1 MTGEKRSI
9 LTLPS
14 KGSGGTS
21 EPLKEK
27 SVSVGLFD
35 LLLPGRQFIVHHK
48 IAEVGQVSL
57 TTEFLLRL
65 LYSVDG
71 LEEEQIAQFFGF
83 NATEMSFA
91 INEAEARDFVE
102 RQDGCVWL
110 SDAGYA
116 LFKDSDRP
124 QIFEVLKR
132 TEKVGFDLLSMAP
145 CERDNLSDFERALPE
160 LGILDAGR
168 VGIASQEVPDAFRR
182 HYRDF
187 VGRKDRDVAAGVRR
201 SLYSIDEVIP
211 ADRFSSVV
219 PVLAVANV
227 LKPGEP
233 AAVLEAWRNGHEL
246 EDRESVVHSVATFI
260 DNLKT
265 VRQSEDERAYR
276 LLLEIA
282 PDYLK
287 EYRTRDGLSV
297 NRFFKETASRAGEL
311 RVDRRTVGIV
321 GPLYSPE
328 NIERIRNALEYS
340 ADPASDGQA
349 GDPVWIVPGSPVW
362 GASRALLT
370 LMENVAQACYPGSVA
385 SKTAIAV
392 LRDRSQK
399 HLRKAFSRRVIRSD
413 DGEIPSSL
421 EVLLVPRRMVAVVVN
436 APIGLGRG
444 FPVPLGVL
452 SFEREVLRR
461 VHEYLEGKLRPRTL
475 DSDEKIDWHALL
487 RWEELSQ
494 QEIACGPAQPKS
506 PTTT

>member
-1 MTGEKRSI
+1 ME
-9 LTLPS
+9 
-14 KGSGGTS
+14 
-21 EPLKEK
+21 EK
-27 SVSVGLFD
+27 SVSIGLFD

-48 IAEVGQVSL
+48 VAEVGQVSL

-91 INEAEARDFVE
+91 VNEAEARDFVE

-132 TEKVGFDLLSMAP
+132 SEKAGFDLLSMAP

-160 LGILDAGR
+160 LDIVDAGR
-168 VGIASQEVPDAFRR
+168 VGMASQEVPDAFRR

-246 EDRESVVHSVATFI
+246 EDRGSVVHSVATFI

-265 VRQSEDERAYR
+265 VRQTEDERAYR

-311 RVDRRTVGIV
+311 RADRRTVGIV

-340 ADPASDGQA
+340 SDPGSDGRA
-349 GDPVWIVPGSPVW
+349 GDPVWVVPGSPVW

-370 LMENVAQACYPGSVA
+370 LLDSVAQACYPGSVA

-399 HLRKAFSRRVIRSD
+399 HLRKAFNQVVIRSD

-421 EVLLVPRRMVAVVVN
+421 EILLVPHRVVAVVVN

-452 SFEREVLRR
+452 SFEQEVVRR
-461 VHEYLEGKLRPRTL
+461 AHEFLEGKLRTRTL
-475 DSDEKIDWHALL
+475 DSGEQIDWHALL
-487 RWEELSQ
+487 LWEESSQ
-494 QEIACGPAQPKS
+494 QEPATGPARPGS
-506 PTTT
+506 PETT

>member
-1 MTGEKRSI
+1 MEEKD
-9 LTLPS
+9 
-14 KGSGGTS
+14 
-21 EPLKEK
+21 
-27 SVSVGLFD
+27 VAVGLFD
-35 LLLPGRQFIVHHK
+35 LLLPSRQFVVHHK
-48 IAEVGQVSL
+48 VAEVGQVSL

-83 NATEMSFA
+83 NSTELSFA
-91 INEAEARDFVE
+91 VNEAEARDFVE

-110 SDAGYA
+110 SEAGYA

-124 QIFEVLKR
+124 QIFEVVKR
-132 TEKVGFDLLSMAP
+132 TEKIGFDLLSMAP

-160 LGILDAGR
+160 LDIADVHR
-168 VGIASQEVPDAFRR
+168 VGTASQEVPDAFRR

-219 PVLAVANV
+219 PVLAVASV

-233 AAVLEAWRNGHEL
+233 VAMLEAWRTGHEL
-246 EDRESVVHSVATFI
+246 EDRGPVVHSVATFI

-276 LLLEIA
+276 LLLELA

-297 NRFFKETASRAGEL
+297 SRFFKETASRAGEL
-311 RVDRRTVGIV
+311 RADRRTVGVV

-340 ADPASDGQA
+340 ADRAREGPT
-349 GDPVWIVPGSPVW
+349 GDPVWLVPGSPVW
-362 GASRALLT
+362 GTSRALVT
-370 LMENVAQACYPGSVA
+370 LMDSVSQACYAGSTA
-385 SKTAIAV
+385 SRTDIAI

-399 HLRKAFSRRVIRSD
+399 HLRKAFSRVVLRSD

-421 EVLLVPRRMVAVVVN
+421 EILLVPRRMVAVVVN

-444 FPVPLGVL
+444 FPVPLGII
-452 SFEREVLRR
+452 SFEPDLLQR
-461 VHEYLEGKLRPRTL
+461 VHEFLEEKMRPR
-475 DSDEKIDWHALL
+475 SAGSGEQIDWCALL
-487 RWEELSQ
+487 RWEESSQ
-494 QEIACGPAQPKS
+494 QEAASGPAQPG
-506 PTTT
+506 